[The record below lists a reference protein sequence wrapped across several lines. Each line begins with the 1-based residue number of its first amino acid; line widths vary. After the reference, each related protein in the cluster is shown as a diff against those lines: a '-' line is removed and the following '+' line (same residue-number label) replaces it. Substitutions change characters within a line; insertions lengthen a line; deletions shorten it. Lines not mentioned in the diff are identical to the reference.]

1 VPALQHQ
8 QLLPQAE
15 IFRDQQT
22 PGLNA
27 AEIAQT
33 RKRTTRPSDQSQS

>member
-1 VPALQHQ
+1 MEMAIGIALLFV
-8 QLLPQAE
+8 LLC
-15 IFRDQQT
+15 
-22 PGLNA
+22 LNA